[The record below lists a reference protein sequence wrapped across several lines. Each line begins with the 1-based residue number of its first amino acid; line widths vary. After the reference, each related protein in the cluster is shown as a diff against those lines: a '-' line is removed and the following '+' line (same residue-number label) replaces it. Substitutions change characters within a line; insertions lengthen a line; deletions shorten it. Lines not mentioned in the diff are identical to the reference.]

1 MKLIEINSSIVHLNS
16 SMLIATLNQYD
27 LDTPIKYQKYTKEK
41 SNYNIIIRYK

>member
-16 SMLIATLNQYD
+16 SMLIATLNQYG

-41 SNYNIIIRYK
+41 STLTITL